1 MQAIPH
7 RQVENSDPGGGL
19 EGLHPRGNWKIS
31 KNPSNPPGGPVGL
44 KMLQP
49 CHVNVESLRHGL
61 PDKNNISRGLSWVV
75 GCSWT
80 SSFMYLRR
88 DRVGDSLGLRWGAL
102 LIESQRES
110 SSCICFERSREDL

>member
-1 MQAIPH
+1 MVFQIRTIFRAAY
-7 RQVENSDPGGGL
+7 
-19 EGLHPRGNWKIS
+19 RG
-31 KNPSNPPGGPVGL
+31 
-44 KMLQP
+44 
-49 CHVNVESLRHGL
+49 SLVV
-61 PDKNNISRGLSWVV
+61 RG
-75 GCSWT
+75 T